1 MNIFGQNKLI
11 CIAGKNQC
19 SVDFVKYISSK
30 ISKKQILIL
39 PNKSDKSKDDWQP
52 SLRKYAKKNKYKIVT
67 LEQLYKIDELIFISI
82 EYESIIKTK
91 KFKSNRLYNF
101 HFSLLP
107 KFRGCHTNFFQILKG
122 EKYSGVTLHEI
133 DDGIDTGPIID
144 TIKFPIK
151 KNTNA
156 FMNYLNLMKYS
167 LKLLKNNFRKLLKH
181 NYKKRK
187 QLLNKGSYFSRSSV
201 NYKNIKNFSI
211 KKISKKEFNKI
222 KALIF
227 YPLQL
232 PVVNNKKIKDI
243 KYKNRKYIINYD

>member
-1 MNIFGQNKLI
+1 MFGPNNLI
-11 CIAGKNQC
+11 CIAGKNKC
-19 SVDFVKYISSK
+19 SIDFVKYISSK
-30 ISKKQILIL
+30 IPKKQILIL
-39 PNKSDKSKDDWQP
+39 PNKSDKSKDGWQP
-52 SLRKYAKKNKYKIVT
+52 SLRKYAKKNKYKIAT
-67 LEQLYKIDELIFISI
+67 LEQLYKIKELVFISI

-91 KFKSNRLYNF
+91 KFRSNRLYNF

-107 KFRGCHTNFFQILKG
+107 KFRGCHTNFFQILNG

-144 TIKFPIK
+144 SIKFTIKR
-151 KNTNA
+151 NTNA

-167 LKLLKNNFRKLLKH
+167 LKLLKINFHKLLKY

-187 QLLNKGSYFSRSSV
+187 QFLKKGSYFSRSSV
-201 NYKNIKNFSI
+201 NYNKIKNLNI
-211 KKISKKEFNKI
+211 KKIDKKEFDKI

-243 KYKNRKYIINYD
+243 KYINKKYIINYD